1 MGAYDNPDV
10 NVGIDRQS
18 GRMIGQAI
26 AGIGQQIGGAV
37 SQRAEKIAAAEK
49 ELAERKRKEAEQA
62 RIKAEQNWRI
72 HKEVESQRTQTVINF
87 DNTLK
92 SNNID
97 MESLNGSFKTVI
109 DDLYNAKDRLAQSR
123 GDYEGRKE
131 DEAIIRNNTAF
142 IQGLGENFENMQLLT
157 STWKEKFKLRNT
169 PGGIDDSATDP
180 LFAAMMNIG
189 EGNGQGINGGS
200 VGWESRTGPG
210 GKVQLYQVARS
221 EKIRQ
226 LNWENGGKVGKLED
240 ASDVYELSYD
250 QVSGFL
256 NDDDNNPNTFGPY
269 SLVPNGSGE
278 RSKDLKGLGVTTD
291 GGGITQPDEN
301 GVGGYMSKGTEYE
314 QTDGRG
320 TYMEQKTWPDTK
332 KIKSTIGPTAKSS
345 AQAELGL
352 GGSSITANSNIRA
365 NAQSR
370 VGEIVDGKFVI
381 KKDGSVTQYYFTD
394 VGDGSRNG
402 EGQFITQNE
411 VVLGDSENGLMTQDN
426 ETGTEETDGYSAEE
440 HARYIQFTEYQY
452 MQQAGAYANPTT
464 ITPEAKDYIKTT
476 TENSAEVAENYYKSI
491 VDDPVARWNAI
502 IPDADAEMEDG
513 ILTDGDES
521 YDFNKNDDGS
531 YVDPVSV
538 EKFVRNVV
546 LNDST
551 IGNTKEDRAFAKQII
566 DSIGIDIEEEVVL
579 TEEEETD
586 ISDTYLEFVMGKDG
600 VGGIMNSKTL
610 FGFDLNEQADFL
622 NKASKIPG
630 SRASRVISSK
640 LAPKIDQLL
649 ELMLKKD
656 PSITKESMVNRL
668 IKMNNKEGK
677 ANYNPGLVQALEI
690 YKKEKL
696 N

>member
-62 RIKAEQNWRI
+62 RIRSEQNWRI

-97 MESLNGSFKTVI
+97 MASLDGSFKTVI
-109 DDLYNAKDRLAQSR
+109 DDLYSAKDRLAQSR

-142 IQGLGENFENMQLLT
+142 INGLGENFQNMQLLT
-157 STWKEKFKLRNT
+157 STWKEKFKLRNR
-169 PGGIDDSATDP
+169 PGGIDNNSTDP

-240 ASDVYELSYD
+240 ASDSYELSYD

-269 SLVPNGSGE
+269 SLVPDGGGE

-301 GVGGYMSKGTEYE
+301 GVGGYMSKGKQYE
-314 QTDGRG
+314 ESDGQG
-320 TYMEQKTWPDTK
+320 TYMQQKTWPNTK
-332 KIKSTIGPTAKSS
+332 RIISAIGPTAKAS

-370 VGEIVDGKFVI
+370 VGEIVDGKFVA
-381 KKDGSVTQYYFTD
+381 KKNGSVTQYYFTD
-394 VGDGSRNG
+394 VGDGERDSEG
-402 EGQFITQNE
+402 ELVTQNE
-411 VVLGDSENGLMTQDN
+411 VILGDSVSGLMTQDN
-426 ETGTEETDGYSAEE
+426 ETGTEETDGYSPEE
-440 HARYIQFTEYQY
+440 HERYIKFTEYQY
-452 MQQAGAYANPTT
+452 LQQAGAYANPTA
-464 ITPEAKDYIKTT
+464 ITPEKREYLKTT
-476 TENSAEVAENYYKSI
+476 DENLTEVAENYYKKI
-491 VDDPVARWNAI
+491 VDDPIDRWNSI
-502 IPDADAEMEDG
+502 IPDADAVMEDG

-531 YVDPVSV
+531 YVNPSDV
-538 EKFVRNVV
+538 EKFVRELVN
-546 LNDST
+546 NDNT
-551 IGNTKEDRAFAKQII
+551 IGNTEKDRKLIKSIIDNIGVEVEEEIIEENDNLVELADISDLANEFEDISSSMISIIDDSNAFNRSKNLEKMIDTAVEKFKGINKNVSKKQII
-566 DSIGIDIEEEVVL
+566 QALIRMEKQKPDYVKKQKLDGALKYSKENSRIIQ
-579 TEEEETD
+579 
-586 ISDTYLEFVMGKDG
+586 LEK
-600 VGGIMNSKTL
+600 
-610 FGFDLNEQADFL
+610 
-622 NKASKIPG
+622 
-630 SRASRVISSK
+630 
-640 LAPKIDQLL
+640 LL
-649 ELMLKKD
+649 E
-656 PSITKESMVNRL
+656 E
-668 IKMNNKEGK
+668 
-677 ANYNPGLVQALEI
+677 
-690 YKKEKL
+690 
-696 N
+696 

>member
-1 MGAYDNPDV
+1 MSYENPDV
-10 NVGIDRQS
+10 NVGVDRRS
-18 GRMIGQAI
+18 GQMIGQAI

-37 SQRAEKIAAAEK
+37 SQRAEKIAGAQK

-62 RIKAEQNWRI
+62 RIRSEQNWRI

-97 MESLNGSFKTVI
+97 MASLDGSFKTVI

-142 IQGLGENFENMQLLT
+142 INGLGENFENMQLLT
-157 STWKEKFKLRNT
+157 STWKEKFKLRDR
-169 PGGIDDSATDP
+169 PGGIDNNSTDP

-240 ASDVYELSYD
+240 ASDSYELSYD

-269 SLVPNGSGE
+269 SLVPDNTSE

-332 KIKSTIGPTAKSS
+332 KIKSAIGPTAKSS

-370 VGEIVDGKFVI
+370 VGEIVDGKFVA

-394 VGDGSRNG
+394 VGDGERNG
-402 EGQFITQNE
+402 EGQFVNQTE
-411 VVLGDSENGLMTQDN
+411 VILGDSVSGLMTQDN

-440 HARYIQFTEYQY
+440 HARYVKFTEYQY

-476 TENSAEVAENYYKSI
+476 TQNSAEVAENYYKKI
-491 VDDPVARWNAI
+491 VDDPVDRWNATV
-502 IPDADAEMEDG
+502 PDSDAVMEDG
-513 ILTDGDES
+513 ILIDGD
-521 YDFNKNDDGS
+521 DKFDLNKNEDGS
-531 YVDPVSV
+531 YVNPVSV
-538 EKFVRNVV
+538 EKFVRKLT
-546 LNDST
+546 LNDGT
-551 IGNTKEDRAFAKQII
+551 IGNTKEDRAFVKQII
-566 DSIGIDIEEEVVL
+566 DSIGIEVEEEVVL
-579 TEEEETD
+579 TEEQDKD
-586 ISDTYLEFVMGKDG
+586 ISDTYSEFVMGKNG

-610 FGFDLNEQADFL
+610 FDFDINEQADFL

-630 SRASRVISSK
+630 SSASRVISSK
-640 LAPKIDQLL
+640 IAPKIDQLFEMML
-649 ELMLKKD
+649 EKD
-656 PSITKESMVNRL
+656 PSLTKKSMIERL
-668 IKMNNKEGK
+668 INMNNKEGK
-677 ANYNPGLVQALEI
+677 SNYNPGLVKVLEI

>member
-1 MGAYDNPDV
+1 MGAYDSPDV
-10 NVGIDRQS
+10 NVGIDRNS
-18 GRMIGQAI
+18 GQMIGQAI
-26 AGIGQQIGGAV
+26 AGIG
-37 SQRAEKIAAAEK
+37 KNIAAGVGEK
-49 ELAERKRKEAEQA
+49 RRLDDIAAERKRQEAEQA
-62 RIKAEQNWRI
+62 RIRSEQNWRI

-97 MESLNGSFKTVI
+97 MASLDGSFKTVI

-142 IQGLGENFENMQLLT
+142 INGLGENFENMQLLT
-157 STWKEKFKLRNT
+157 STWKEKFKLRDR
-169 PGGIDDSATDP
+169 PGGIDNNSTDP

-189 EGNGQGINGGS
+189 EGNGQGINSGS

-240 ASDVYELSYD
+240 ASDSYELSYD

-269 SLVPNGSGE
+269 SLVPDNTSE

-301 GVGGYMSKGTEYE
+301 GVGGYMSKGNQYPDS
-314 QTDGRG
+314 DGQG
-320 TYMEQKTWPDTK
+320 TYMQQKTWPNTK
-332 KIKSTIGPTAKSS
+332 RIKSAIGPTAKSS

-370 VGEIVDGKFVI
+370 VGEIVDGKFVA

-394 VGDGSRNG
+394 VGDGERNG
-402 EGQFITQNE
+402 EGQFVNQTE
-411 VVLGDSENGLMTQDN
+411 VILGDSVSGLMTQDN
-426 ETGTEETDGYSAEE
+426 ETGTEETDGYSPEE
-440 HARYIQFTEYQY
+440 HERYIKFTEYQY
-452 MQQAGAYANPTT
+452 LQQAGAYANATA
-464 ITPEAKDYIKTT
+464 ITPEKREYLKTT
-476 TENSAEVAENYYKSI
+476 DENPTEVAENYYKKI
-491 VDDPVARWNAI
+491 VDDPVDRWNSI
-502 IPDADAEMEDG
+502 IPDADAVMEDG

-531 YVDPVSV
+531 YVNPSDV
-538 EKFVRNVV
+538 EKFVRELVN
-546 LNDST
+546 NDTT
-551 IGNTKEDRAFAKQII
+551 IGNTEKDRKLITSII
-566 DSIGIDIEEEVVL
+566 DNIGVEVEQVEL
-579 TEEEETD
+579 TEEQDKD
-586 ISDTYLEFVMGKDG
+586 ISDTYSEFVMGKDG

-610 FGFDLNEQADFL
+610 FDFDINEQADFL

-630 SRASRVISSK
+630 SSASRVISSK
-640 LAPKIDQLL
+640 IAPKIDQLFEMML
-649 ELMLKKD
+649 EKD
-656 PSITKESMVNRL
+656 PSLTKKSMIERL
-668 IKMNNKEGK
+668 INMNNKEGK
-677 ANYNPGLVQALEI
+677 SNYNPGLVKVLEI

>member
-1 MGAYDNPDV
+1 MSYENPDV
-10 NVGIDRQS
+10 NVGVDRRS
-18 GRMIGQAI
+18 GQMIGQAI

-37 SQRAEKIAAAEK
+37 SQRAEKIAGAQK

-62 RIKAEQNWRI
+62 RIRSEQNWRI

-97 MESLNGSFKTVI
+97 MASLDGSFKTVI

-142 IQGLGENFENMQLLT
+142 INGLGENFENMQLLT
-157 STWKEKFKLRNT
+157 STWKEKFKLRDR
-169 PGGIDDSATDP
+169 PGGIDNNSTDP

-269 SLVPNGSGE
+269 SLVPDNTSE

-301 GVGGYMSKGTEYE
+301 GVGGYMSKGNQYE
-314 QTDGRG
+314 ESDGQG
-320 TYMEQKTWPDTK
+320 TYMQQKTWPNTK
-332 KIKSTIGPTAKSS
+332 RIKSAIGPTAKSS

-370 VGEIVDGKFVI
+370 VGEIVDGKFVA

-394 VGDGSRNG
+394 VGDGERNG
-402 EGQFITQNE
+402 EGQFVNQTE
-411 VVLGDSENGLMTQDN
+411 VILGDSVSGLMTQDN
-426 ETGTEETDGYSAEE
+426 ETGTEETDGYSLEE
-440 HARYIQFTEYQY
+440 YERYIKFTEYQY
-452 MQQAGAYANPTT
+452 LQQAGAYANATA
-464 ITPEAKDYIKTT
+464 ITPEKREYLKTT
-476 TENSAEVAENYYKSI
+476 DENPTEVAENYYKKI
-491 VDDPVARWNAI
+491 VDDPVDRWNSI
-502 IPDADAEMEDG
+502 IPDADAVMEDG
-513 ILTDGDES
+513 ILIDGDES

-531 YVDPVSV
+531 YVNPSDV
-538 EKFVRNVV
+538 EKFVRELVN
-546 LNDST
+546 NDTT
-551 IGNTKEDRAFAKQII
+551 IGNTEKDRKLITSII
-566 DSIGIDIEEEVVL
+566 DNIGVEVEQVELSEEQQLEVGKNYGLIQNKIGDLLVDYEGSSGL
-579 TEEEETD
+579 
-586 ISDTYLEFVMGKDG
+586 DTI
-600 VGGIMNSKTL
+600 GGRT
-610 FGFDLNEQADFL
+610 
-622 NKASKIPG
+622 
-630 SRASRVISSK
+630 R
-640 LAPKIDQLL
+640 
-649 ELMLKKD
+649 LKKEVGNIIEQ
-656 PSITKESMVNRL
+656 SIPMLQQRDKSIKTEQQVIDRL
-668 IKMNNKEGK
+668 IKLSSKKNSS
-677 ANYNPGLVQALEI
+677 NYNPKLVKALGI
-690 YKKEKL
+690 YLKLKKQE
-696 N
+696 

>member
-97 MESLNGSFKTVI
+97 MDSLNGSFKTVI

-131 DEAIIRNNTAF
+131 DEAMIRNNTAF

-157 STWKEKFKLRNT
+157 STWKEKFKLRNA

-269 SLVPNGSGE
+269 SLVPDGGGE
-278 RSKDLKGLGVTTD
+278 RSKDLKGLGVTAD

-332 KIKSTIGPTAKSS
+332 KIKSAIGPTAKSS

-381 KKDGSVTQYYFTD
+381 KKDGSITQYYFTD
-394 VGDGSRNG
+394 VGDGSRDG
-402 EGQFITQNE
+402 EGQLITQNE

-440 HARYIQFTEYQY
+440 HARYVKFTEYQY

-491 VDDPVARWNAI
+491 VDDPLARWNAI
-502 IPDADAEMEDG
+502 IPNADAKMEDG
-513 ILTDGDES
+513 ILTHEDES

-538 EKFVRNVV
+538 EKFVRNLVI
-546 LNDST
+546 NDST
-551 IGNTKEDRAFAKQII
+551 IGNTKEDRAFVKQII
-566 DSIGIDIEEEVVL
+566 DSIGIDVEEEVIL
-579 TEEEETD
+579 TEEQE
-586 ISDTYLEFVMGKDG
+586 LEVGKNYSLIQEKINNILPSFEGSSSLDSI
-600 VGGIMNSKTL
+600 GGRTKLRKDVENIVKNAIPLLQQRDKSIKT
-610 FGFDLNEQADFL
+610 EQQ
-622 NKASKIPG
+622 
-630 SRASRVISSK
+630 VV
-640 LAPKIDQLL
+640 
-649 ELMLKKD
+649 E
-656 PSITKESMVNRL
+656 RL
-668 IKMNNKEGK
+668 IKLSSKKGTS
-677 ANYNPGLVQALEI
+677 NYNPKLVKALNI
-690 YKKEKL
+690 YMQLTEQE
-696 N
+696 